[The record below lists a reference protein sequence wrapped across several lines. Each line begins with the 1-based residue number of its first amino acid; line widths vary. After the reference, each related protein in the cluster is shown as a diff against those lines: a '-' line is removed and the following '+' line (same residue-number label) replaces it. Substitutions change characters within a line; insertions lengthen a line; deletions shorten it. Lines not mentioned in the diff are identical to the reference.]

1 MELAQSGTEAGAPA
15 VDLQLADGAA
25 PTGEGDQSLPKQTAL
40 PTSKRDDKTAAAE
53 TSKPD
58 EQKNAE
64 AALVAAKGDPEA
76 AKAGASVAVA
86 KVAPTGQVL
95 ENGGPIL
102 TAGTMPTAPIEPKK
116 KSFLSSFFGSTP
128 AKASPDEA
136 GPSPVAAAAPETKA
150 KPVIALPDANEEK
163 RKQAAAVRFASL
175 GAEDDGVDDGAG
187 DFALPGVRK
196 TNLFEIKRKSG
207 IDDDSDI
214 DVYEDEGGGSY
225 DVASAAGLARLAPN
239 GLLKQRESVDTA
251 CLKPKLVRMLKQVE
265 RHFGKRLVVTSGYRS
280 PAYNKKVRGAEK
292 SQHMYC
298 AAVDV
303 QLPGV
308 SKWEL
313 AKYVRAMPGRGGV
326 GTYCHGSIHIDVG
339 PERDWNWKCGRRKA

>member
-1 MELAQSGTEAGAPA
+1 MELVQSGTEAGAPA
-15 VDLQLADGAA
+15 VEMQLADGAA
-25 PTGEGDQSLPKQTAL
+25 ALTGEGDAAL
-40 PTSKRDDKTAAAE
+40 PEQATVPATKPAGTA
-53 TSKPD
+53 T
-58 EQKNAE
+58 AE
-64 AALVAAKGDPEA
+64 AEATKEQQSAEATLSAAKGDA
-76 AKAGASVAVA
+76 AKTEATAAA
-86 KVAPTGQVL
+86 KTSEPSPTGPSPTGQVL

-116 KSFLSSFFGSTP
+116 KSFLSAFFGSTP
-128 AKASPDEA
+128 TKADPAS
-136 GPSPVAAAAPETKA
+136 APAREPKA
-150 KPVIALPDANEEK
+150 KPIITLPDAQAEK
-163 RKQAAAVRFASL
+163 KKQQAEVKFASL

-214 DVYEDEGGGSY
+214 DVYEDEGGSVQMAGY
-225 DVASAAGLARLAPN
+225 AGGLARLAPN

-265 RHFGKRLVVTSGYRS
+265 QHFGKRLIVTSGYRS

-308 SKWEL
+308 NKWEL

-326 GTYCHGSIHIDVG
+326 GTYCHASIHIDIG
-339 PERDWNWKCGRRKA
+339 PERDWNWKCGGRRKA

>member
-1 MELAQSGTEAGAPA
+1 M
-15 VDLQLADGAA
+15 
-25 PTGEGDQSLPKQTAL
+25 
-40 PTSKRDDKTAAAE
+40 
-53 TSKPD
+53 
-58 EQKNAE
+58 
-64 AALVAAKGDPEA
+64 
-76 AKAGASVAVA
+76 
-86 KVAPTGQVL
+86 
-95 ENGGPIL
+95 
-102 TAGTMPTAPIEPKK
+102 
-116 KSFLSSFFGSTP
+116 
-128 AKASPDEA
+128 
-136 GPSPVAAAAPETKA
+136 
-150 KPVIALPDANEEK
+150 
-163 RKQAAAVRFASL
+163 
-175 GAEDDGVDDGAG
+175 
-187 DFALPGVRK
+187 RK

-214 DVYEDEGGGSY
+214 DVYEDEGGSY